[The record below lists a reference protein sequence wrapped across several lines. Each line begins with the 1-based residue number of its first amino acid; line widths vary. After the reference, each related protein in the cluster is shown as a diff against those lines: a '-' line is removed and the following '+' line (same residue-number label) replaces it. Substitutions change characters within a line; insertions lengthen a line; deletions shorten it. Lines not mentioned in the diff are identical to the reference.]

1 MNGRARPEDGMK
13 MIKFSKRVAFAALM
27 VGNMLFGAIAPL
39 SGNALAASDPVEV
52 DRIVAVVN
60 NEVITEREMNERI
73 DLAVRQLQ
81 RQGTQLP
88 PRDVIRK
95 QILERLILER
105 AQLQLASQNGI
116 RADDATLDRA
126 IERIASSNKLS
137 VPAFREALERD
148 GLSWDDFRNNIR
160 REIVITRLREREVDS
175 RIVVTDAEVDNFL
188 DSNQGTPSEEYHLAH
203 ILLRAPEGATPEQF
217 AALQARAAEVTRKLA
232 AGEDFAK
239 LAASYSDAPDAL
251 SGGDIG
257 WRGTDRLPA
266 LYADEAGKLA
276 VGEVSPV
283 LRSPAGL
290 HLVKLLEKRGGNDA
304 ADVRV
309 EQTHARHILL
319 KTSAV
324 LSDADARQ
332 RLEALRER
340 VLQGGEDFAELAKV
354 HSADLSAAKG
364 GDLGWV
370 NPGDTVPA
378 FERAMNAL
386 KPGEISEPVQTPFGW
401 HIIQVLER
409 RSQDVSEERK
419 RTVARNTLR
428 ERKSDEAYDDWL
440 RQLRDRTYVEL
451 QLDPQ

>member
-1 MNGRARPEDGMK
+1 MPGNGMK
-13 MIKFSKRVAFAALM
+13 MIKLSKHAATAALMAGCLLLATIGPAAGDAFAAER
-27 VGNMLFGAIAPL
+27 
-39 SGNALAASDPVEV
+39 PVEV

-60 NEVITEREMNERI
+60 SEVITARELNERV
-73 DLAVRQLQ
+73 DLAVRQLT

-88 PRDVIRK
+88 PQDVIRK
-95 QILERLILER
+95 QILERLILEH

-116 RADDATLDRA
+116 RADDATLERA
-126 IERIASSNKLS
+126 IERIAASNKLS
-137 VPAFREALERD
+137 VAAFRAALEGD
-148 GLSWDDFRNNIR
+148 GLKWDDFRNNIR
-160 REIVITRLREREVDS
+160 REILITRLREREVDS

-188 DSNQGTPSEEYHLAH
+188 ESKQGTPSEEYNLAH
-203 ILLRAPEGATPEQF
+203 ILLRAPESATPEQL

-257 WRGTDRLPA
+257 WRGADRLPA
-266 LYADEAGKLA
+266 LYADEAARLA
-276 VGEVSPV
+276 VGGVSPV

-290 HLVKLLEKRGGNDA
+290 HVLKLLDKRGGDDT

-332 RLEALRER
+332 RLEGLRER
-340 VLQGGEDFAELAKV
+340 VLKGGEDFAELAKV
-354 HSADLSAAKG
+354 HSADLSAGKG

-378 FERAMNAL
+378 FEQAMNAL
-386 KPGEISEPVQTPFGW
+386 KPGEISEPVQSPFGW
-401 HIIQVLER
+401 HLIQVLER
-409 RSQDVSEERK
+409 RNQDVSEERR

-428 ERKSDEAYDDWL
+428 ERKSDEAYNDWL

-451 QLDPQ
+451 RLDPQ